1 MTQLTEGDVRLGK
14 KVVLMAR
21 PHPAGAK
28 GARLSLKEV
37 AEYAWKARMSPLL
50 RAWATQVL
58 DKAGVSRGGRRQK
71 AQAILDAYR
80 KRVPYISDPVMGEFM
95 ATPDQLLCLDKDGLC
110 IIGADCFPE
119 ETLLLPED
127 LSAPNHIGNQVKI
140 KDIKVGDR
148 IWGRD
153 DWCTILRKVDKGILA
168 VDTISLDNGK
178 HVPLTG
184 DHHVYLESGLRVR
197 VSELQPGAV
206 LIRPK
211 VIPARGPE
219 PGKTEWSDSV
229 RKASRCLVREIQRA
243 HFRVSCWDITTSDGY
258 VYLPEH
264 DVTVSNCD
272 EAAITLIAAMFC
284 LGINA
289 MAVGSSHKE
298 PHDTPTH
305 VFMAFQDELDDWVRM
320 DGTTNHPVGHTA
332 PHLREWWFEP
342 GKEAKE
348 SGIGDFV
355 GMSEKHVGVSASSD
369 AFDFLYPGLRSR

>member
-110 IIGADCFPE
+110 IIGADC
-119 ETLLLPED
+119 
-127 LSAPNHIGNQVKI
+127 
-140 KDIKVGDR
+140 
-148 IWGRD
+148 
-153 DWCTILRKVDKGILA
+153 
-168 VDTISLDNGK
+168 
-178 HVPLTG
+178 
-184 DHHVYLESGLRVR
+184 
-197 VSELQPGAV
+197 
-206 LIRPK
+206 
-211 VIPARGPE
+211 
-219 PGKTEWSDSV
+219 
-229 RKASRCLVREIQRA
+229 
-243 HFRVSCWDITTSDGY
+243 
-258 VYLPEH
+258 
-264 DVTVSNCD
+264 D

-289 MAVGSSHKE
+289 MVVGSSHKE
-298 PHDTPTH
+298 PHNTPTH
-305 VFMAFQDELDDWVRM
+305 VFMAFQGELNDWVKM

-332 PHLREWWFEP
+332 PHVREWWIEP

-348 SGIGDFV
+348 SGTGDFV
-355 GMSEKHVGVSASSD
+355 GMSEKHVGVSGQLSGSSD
-369 AFDFLYPGLRSR
+369 AFDLRYPGLTSSPARKPQ